1 MSKNIKSYLKGLGS
15 GYGKTALVILVGLW
29 MVPFTLQYLT
39 LAEFGVFA
47 IAGDILIW
55 LGLLQLG
62 TGGVLNSRAAQLIG
76 KGDVA
81 SLSELT
87 STAFIL
93 QLIVAA
99 LMIVVGGGISLT
111 VDHWFQT
118 NTSVDGLSLVVFVLV
133 LGMSIRITGQ
143 VFNALLVANKQIH
156 LSNYLG
162 IGQFLL
168 RTGLTVA
175 FLVMG
180 LKLMALAWSTLIST
194 VTVSLFTYWWMR
206 RELPDVKISMKKF
219 RIEHVKDLL
228 GKGVWF
234 TIGGLA
240 GILIVS
246 MDRFMVGRY
255 VSLEVVAAFVITGKL
270 FFVAEKVHGQIF
282 NVMRP
287 YLAQLHGQGRM
298 KRLQELYHV
307 SFSGA
312 LLLSVLMASVILIL
326 NKGFIGWWVG
336 PEFYLG
342 DTVCFLFAMN
352 FVLQSSVL
360 PNRALLA
367 STLYKPRAHSIIR
380 IIEGGVNLIGTYVL
394 VMYFEE
400 SGVLLGSVI
409 ATLLL
414 SSIAL
419 NILVRSYFRSQKLK
433 GSPLTYVAYLAVL
446 SLFLVFWNCAKSYYM
461 FPVAML
467 WFLLVSGFVVYG
479 NRETLVIKKIYD
491 RVFSR
496 S

>member
-81 SLSELT
+81 SLSELA

-93 QLIVAA
+93 QIIVAS
-99 LMIVVGGGISLT
+99 LIIVVGGGISLT

-118 NTSVDGLSLVVFVLV
+118 DASVDGLSLVVFVLV

-180 LKLMALAWSTLIST
+180 LKLMALAWSALIST
-194 VTVSLFTYWWMR
+194 VAISLCTYWWMR

-219 RIEHVKDLL
+219 RVEYVKDLL

-246 MDRFMVGRY
+246 MDCFMVGRY
-255 VSLEVVAAFVITGKL
+255 VSLEAVTAFIITGKL
-270 FFVAEKVHGQIF
+270 YFIAERVHGQLF

-287 YLAQLHGQGRM
+287 YFSQLHGQG
-298 KRLQELYHV
+298 KTEKLSELYHV
-307 SFSGA
+307 AFSGS
-312 LLLSVLMASVILIL
+312 LLLSTLMASVIYLI
-326 NKGFIGWWVG
+326 NEWFITWWVG
-336 PEFYLG
+336 PDFYLG
-342 DTVCFLFAMN
+342 STISFLLALN
-352 FVLQSSVL
+352 FVLQSSAL
-360 PNRALLA
+360 PNRILSASALFKMPQQNIA
-367 STLYKPRAHSIIR
+367 R
-380 IIEGGVNLIGTYVL
+380 IIEGALNLVL
-394 VMYFEE
+394 TILLV
-400 SGVLLGSVI
+400 SKLGIQGVLLGSVI
-409 ATLLL
+409 ATVLC
-414 SSIAL
+414 STIML
-419 NILVRSYFRSQKLK
+419 NLIVRSYFDSSSLK
-433 GSPLTYVAYLAVL
+433 WRTLWTYTALGSLILVFSSVYLGSLGYLLAVV
-446 SLFLVFWNCAKSYYM
+446 LFILVAITMLGGNGRKLYHQICAM
-461 FPVAML
+461 
-467 WFLLVSGFVVYG
+467 
-479 NRETLVIKKIYD
+479 N
-491 RVFSR
+491 SR